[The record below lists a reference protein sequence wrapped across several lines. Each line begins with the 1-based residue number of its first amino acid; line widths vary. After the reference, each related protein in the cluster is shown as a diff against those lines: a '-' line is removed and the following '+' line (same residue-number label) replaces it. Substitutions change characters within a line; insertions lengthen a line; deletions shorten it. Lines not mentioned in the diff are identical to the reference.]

1 MKRIIFLF
9 IVLVL
14 AGFAPASSVTA
25 QVFYNSG
32 RPGTTQGSTDTGGNP
47 AGGPVVGSQVGSKAN
62 SRAGTTTGTKTV
74 LEAESTAAQALRET
88 RKAKPPR
95 SPSIFG
101 LTGDKPNLIFPYRRS
116 DTEESRG
123 KQTAP
128 RKDEQTAPREFVIP
142 IVQSPAQ

>member
-47 AGGPVVGSQVGSKAN
+47 TGGPVVGSQVGSKAD
-62 SRAGTTTGTKTV
+62 SRAGTTTGTKTL
-74 LEAESTAAQALRET
+74 LEAESAARALRET

-101 LTGDKPNLIFPYRRS
+101 RTSDKPSLIFPYRRN

-128 RKDEQTAPREFVIP
+128 RKDEPTAPREFVIP
-142 IVQSPAQ
+142 IIQSPAQ